1 MIKGFEWVIPV
12 FVVIFWLVTTI
23 IKNREREEPVRR
35 RPGAAPDDSRRPT
48 SDIDRFLQE
57 IDKLKRKALGEPE
70 APTAKPAPPVVKLK
84 PPRVRAA
91 NRPPLPRTLADVP
104 VVQVVPVVK
113 PVPSIAAQ
121 AVPNIAQISR
131 SLDRRGPT
139 AAQAAVAL
147 LRSPQSI
154 AGAMILKEILGPPR
168 CRQ

>member
-70 APTAKPAPPVVKLK
+70 APTVKPVPQVIK
-84 PPRVRAA
+84 PKAPRVRAA
-91 NRPPLPRTLADVP
+91 NRPPLPRPLADVP
-104 VVQVVPVVK
+104 VVQAVPVVK
-113 PVPSIAAQ
+113 PVQSIAAQ
-121 AVPNIAQISR
+121 ISPSVAQTNR
-131 SLDRRGPT
+131 SLDRRGT
-139 AAQAAVAL
+139 AAAHTAVAL